1 MNYKDFEGHTLN
13 WEAGGAMVWEKG
25 NDLIGNFQVE
35 KRKPSEMQA
44 NAILAAAAPD
54 LLEACKRKD
63 KLIQSFERGM
73 KIYSEDCK
81 RKDKEIKELRKI
93 LNELGW
99 GESREARLAIKLLAK
114 LDREGI

>member
-1 MNYKDFEGHTLN
+1 MIDYTKFEGHTLN

-54 LLEACKRKD
+54 LLAACKRKD
-63 KLIQSFERGM
+63 VLLCKLYREHLVYGAVDPM
-73 KIYSEDCK
+73 TYDKI
-81 RKDKEIKELRKI
+81 
-93 LNELGW
+93 
-99 GESREARLAIKLLAK
+99 REE